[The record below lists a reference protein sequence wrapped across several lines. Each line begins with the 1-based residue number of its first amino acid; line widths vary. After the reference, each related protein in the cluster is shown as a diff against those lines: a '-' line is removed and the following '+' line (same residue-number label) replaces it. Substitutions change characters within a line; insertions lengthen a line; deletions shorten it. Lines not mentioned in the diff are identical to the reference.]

1 MKYSD
6 DGVVDIRIVL
16 IDAPTEYRPIG
27 MAELSALDS
36 QISPENSTSWW
47 RQKELKAVLVT
58 FVLVLFTE
66 I

>member
-36 QISPENSTSWW
+36 QISPENSTSW
-47 RQKELKAVLVT
+47 
-58 FVLVLFTE
+58 
-66 I
+66 